1 MRVEDAIR
9 IRHMID
15 AAELALEFVGGRAR
29 ADLDRD
35 NMLRFALVQAIQ
47 VVGAKQPAKFRPNAV
62 LICPLCP
69 GWLLRECATGS
80 FMPISISKRIF
91 CGRRCRKTCPICL
104 PTSKR
109 LTCRIE
115 KMPSP
120 ATSR

>member
-47 VVGAKQPAKFRPNAV
+47 VVGEAASKVSPECCLDLPAVPWLAIRGMRNRLVHAYFDIETDLLWATVQKDLPDLLAHLNV
-62 LICPLCP
+62 LD
-69 GWLLRECATGS
+69 
-80 FMPISISKRIF
+80 
-91 CGRRCRKTCPICL
+91 L
-104 PTSKR
+104 PD
-109 LTCRIE
+109 
-115 KMPSP
+115 
-120 ATSR
+120 